1 MNSRLPPLTALRAFE
16 AAARHMSFAMAAA
29 ELNVTPAALSF
40 QIKSLED
47 HLGQPVFHRLNR
59 AVELTKIGR
68 MLAPATSQGFASL
81 NAAWRNAQRQTDTH
95 TLTITSG
102 PAFTAKWL
110 APRMF
115 DFAQSHPDVELRFS
129 ASLRLVDFER
139 DDVDVAIRFGEGPD
153 DGLFS
158 KDIINEWMTPM
169 MSPGMAQKIQT
180 PNDMRKATLLHQND
194 FSFFKRTT
202 DWGTWFREQGLGSPP
217 EGGPQF
223 SQSDHALDSAIAGTG
238 VVLGRYSLAER
249 ALRDKQLVAPF
260 ALAIKVTARWR
271 IVCPEGAESRPQIK
285 AFIEWVQ
292 KEVDNMHLC
301 TTDRRF
307 IAQKDIKP

>member
-1 MNSRLPPLTALRAFE
+1 MNTRLPPLTALRAFE

-40 QIKSLED
+40 QIKALED
-47 HLGQPVFHRLNR
+47 HLGQPVFRRLNR
-59 AVELTKIGR
+59 AVELTKIGQL
-68 MLAPATSQGFASL
+68 LAPATSQGFASL
-81 NAAWRNAQRQTDTH
+81 NAAWRNAQRQSDSH
-95 TLTITSG
+95 TLTITAG

-115 DFAQSHPDVELRFS
+115 DFAQSYPDVELRFA

-158 KDIINEWMTPM
+158 KGLINEWMTPM
-169 MSPGMAQKIQT
+169 MSPEMARTIQT
-180 PNDMRKATLLHQND
+180 PDDLRNATLLHQDD
-194 FSFFKRTT
+194 FTFIKQTSN
-202 DWGTWFREQGLGSPP
+202 WGTWFGEQRLGPPP
-217 EGGPQF
+217 EGGPRF
-223 SQSDHALDSAIAGTG
+223 SQADHALDSAIAGTG

-260 ALAIKVTARWR
+260 KLAIAVTARYR
-271 IVCPEGAESRPQIK
+271 IVCPEGSESRPQIK
-285 AFIEWVQ
+285 AFIDWVQ
-292 KEVDNMHLC
+292 KEVDNMYTC
-301 TTDRRF
+301 TADRRF
-307 IAQKDIKP
+307 VSQKDIKS

>member
-59 AVELTKIGR
+59 AVELTKVGQL
-68 MLAPATSQGFASL
+68 LAPATSQGFASL
-81 NAAWRNAQRQTDTH
+81 NAAWRTAQRQADTH
-95 TLTITSG
+95 SLTITAG

-115 DFAQSHPDVELRFS
+115 DFAQSHPEIELRFS
-129 ASLRLVDFER
+129 ATLRLVDFER

-158 KDIINEWMTPM
+158 RDIIEEWMTPM
-169 MSPGMAQKIQT
+169 MAPEMAEKIQT
-180 PNDMRKATLLHQND
+180 PNDLHTATLLHQDD
-194 FSFFKRTT
+194 FAFIKQTSNWT
-202 DWGTWFREQGLGSPP
+202 TWFRAQGLGLPP
-217 EGGPQF
+217 EGGPRF

-249 ALRDKQLVAPF
+249 ALRDRQLVAPF
-260 ALAIKVTARWR
+260 PLAVAVTARYR
-271 IVCPEGAESRPQIK
+271 VVCPSGAENRPQIK
-285 AFIEWVQ
+285 AFLEWIQ
-292 KEVDNMHLC
+292 KEVDSMHQC
-301 TTDRRF
+301 TTNRRF
-307 IAQKDIKP
+307 ISQKDIKI